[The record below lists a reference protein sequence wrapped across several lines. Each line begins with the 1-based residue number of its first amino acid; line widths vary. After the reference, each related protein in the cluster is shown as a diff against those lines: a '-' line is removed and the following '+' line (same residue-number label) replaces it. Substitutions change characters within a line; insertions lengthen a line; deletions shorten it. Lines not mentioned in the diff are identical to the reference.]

1 MANLDS
7 VLRHAI
13 TPPTFDRTKLHRDR
27 LVDAIHAD
35 VPRKLIVIAA
45 PAGYGKTTLL
55 ADFTTHTDLPVCWV
69 RLTEADRDVVR
80 FSTVLQASL
89 QKRFRRL
96 RDHLDVERLAGS
108 SPKALARAF
117 ADEIDARVSETFV
130 IALDDTHL
138 INRSK
143 DTMAF
148 LDVFIEE
155 QPDQVTVL
163 AAGREVLEVS
173 LAKLMAESDLA
184 GFGPHDL
191 ALTRSELIELA
202 RRQADAELTSGEADR
217 LLDRTQ
223 GWIAGVLLS
232 AELSTDGLIS
242 VATSTR
248 PMVYEYLASV
258 VLNQQPD
265 DLRRFMLDSSVFP
278 VMTAEACD
286 YVLQRDDSHRFLGR
300 LMQGGLFVTATDE
313 SPRTYE
319 YHPQFREF
327 LLQVQAGMD
336 QKHLHTL
343 MVRTAGFLAELG
355 SPEHAVNLYC
365 DAGASRKAARLAERN
380 AQSLYWSGR
389 WRTLEVWAERLDE
402 VGASSPKVHLYL
414 AQYYSDQGNVDLAE
428 ETLKKASGMVNSRS
442 PRYIRAYEKTVQGW
456 ILFNKR
462 EYDEVLRVVN
472 EAEKLLGK
480 RGSLERR
487 ADCYRLRALAYHRGM
502 GDLEIAANIAKEAV
516 DLFERSGSNYGLAN
530 ALIDLSNIQSDSG
543 DAIEARGAAAKAH
556 EILMQIGAPLMLA
569 ISFNNLAYD
578 SHFQGMYEDSL
589 DLYTEALKYARQ
601 AASPAREANILYS
614 QADLFSDL
622 DLALQAAELY
632 GQGLTLAT
640 QMDDVDLI
648 RYGCLQT
655 SVLHR
660 RRNGGAL
667 AHEWLGRAMALDDG
681 KTAPAMVQ
689 IQMAALEAN
698 ARPVQAQ
705 KSLKRLLD
713 NKNRLFAEERALA
726 LYFLA
731 RAYLSSGE
739 VEAAREAL
747 ESGLD
752 WAGANGVEQVLAGEM
767 AFDSDFK
774 DFARYQIGNHPILSV
789 ILRYMETMRA
799 VANHYQDVSHV
810 TDEKTKLI
818 FVALGDALVQ
828 QRDGQV
834 ADLKPLAREVL
845 FHLVDH
851 QRVERDVLLETFWP
865 HHPPGR
871 QVANLHTAV
880 YSLRRELGKNA
891 ILHDGSVY
899 CLNAELP
906 IEYDV
911 NRFERAAA
919 VAEGL
924 PPGDPRRLFALTEA
938 INSYGG
944 VFLPEFS
951 SDWVIERRRALEMRY
966 LELLKNHA
974 EEALVRDQP
983 LRAVNTLRQALKID
997 PYRDDTNY
1005 FFLEALGRLGRRS
1018 EVVAHY
1024 QRYIR
1029 LLADE
1034 LGLDPPESLRELY
1047 ARLIS

>member
-1 MANLDS
+1 
-7 VLRHAI
+7 
-13 TPPTFDRTKLHRDR
+13 
-27 LVDAIHAD
+27 
-35 VPRKLIVIAA
+35 
-45 PAGYGKTTLL
+45 
-55 ADFTTHTDLPVCWV
+55 V
-69 RLTEADRDVVR
+69 RLTEADQDVVR
-80 FSTVLQASL
+80 FATVFQASL

-108 SPKALARAF
+108 TPNALARAF
-117 ADEIDARVSETFV
+117 VDAIDARVSETFV

-138 INRSK
+138 VNRSK
-143 DTMAF
+143 ETMAF
-148 LDVFIEE
+148 LDVFLEE
-155 QPDQVTVL
+155 QPEQVTVL

-184 GFGPHDL
+184 GMGPHDL

-202 RRQADAELTSGEADR
+202 RRQAEAELTSGQADR
-217 LLDRTQ
+217 LLERTQ

-265 DLRRFMLDSSVFP
+265 ELRRFMLDSSVFP

-286 YVLQRDDSHRFLGR
+286 HVLQRDDSQRFLRR
-300 LMQGGLFVTATDE
+300 LMRGGLFVTATDE

-327 LLQVQAGMD
+327 LLQVQSGMD
-336 QKHLHTL
+336 QKHLHAL
-343 MVRTAGFLAELG
+343 MVRAADYLAEQG
-355 SPEHAVNLYC
+355 APEHAVNLYC
-365 DAGASRKAARLAERN
+365 DAGAKRKAARLAERN

-389 WRTLEVWAERLDE
+389 WRTLEVWAERLGE
-402 VGASSPKVHLYL
+402 VDASSPKVHLYL
-414 AQYYSDQGNVDLAE
+414 AQYYNDQGNIDLAE
-428 ETLKKASGMVNSRS
+428 QALDIARKMLKPRS
-442 PRYIRAYEKTVQGW
+442 PKYIRVFIEAIRGYIALNRRQYEQV
-456 ILFNKR
+456 F
-462 EYDEVLRVVN
+462 DAVD
-472 EAEKLLGK
+472 EAESLLGK
-480 RGSLERR
+480 RGNRLRR
-487 ADCYRLRALAYHRGM
+487 ADCYRLKALATHRSG
-502 GDLEIAANIAKEAV
+502 GDLTQAEKLAQAAIELLEDS
-516 DLFERSGSNYGLAN
+516 DLEYTLAN
-530 ALIDLSNIQSDSG
+530 ALVDLSNIQADLGKSPEAQAN
-543 DAIEARGAAAKAH
+543 AIRAH
-556 EILMQIGAPLMLA
+556 EIIEKVGAPLALA
-569 ISFNNLAYD
+569 VSFNNLAFD
-578 SHFQGMYEDSL
+578 SHYQGMYEESL

-601 AASPAREANILYS
+601 GASPAREANTLFG

-648 RYGCLQT
+648 RYGCVQT

-667 AHEWLGRAMALDDG
+667 AHEWLGRALALDEG
-681 KTAPAMVQ
+681 EPAPTMVQ
-689 IQMAALEAN
+689 IQMAALEADV
-698 ARPVQAQ
+698 RPVQAQ
-705 KSLKRLLD
+705 KSLQRLLEGEQ
-713 NKNRLFAEERALA
+713 RLFAEERALA

-731 RAYLSSGE
+731 RAHLSCDD

-767 AFDSDFK
+767 AYDSVFK
-774 DFARYQIGNHPILSV
+774 DFARGHLGNHPVLSV
-789 ILRYMETMRA
+789 VLRRIETMRA
-799 VANHYQDVSHV
+799 VAHHYQDISHV
-810 TDEKTKLI
+810 SDESTKLV
-818 FVALGDALVQ
+818 FVALGDVLVQ

-851 QRVERDVLLETFWP
+851 QRVERDILLETFWP

-891 ILHDGSVY
+891 ILHDGAVY

-906 IEYDV
+906 LEYDV
-911 NRFERAAA
+911 NRFERAAG

-944 VFLPEFS
+944 AFLPEFS

-1029 LLADE
+1029 LLSDE